1 MNHHDESLVI
11 MSLQQ
16 LGTPCEAVIQRR
28 RFEESSGGVDGFE
41 RKAEVLDVI
50 SGI

>member
-16 LGTPCEAVIQRR
+16 LRTPCDAVIQRQR
-28 RFEESSGGVDGFE
+28 LEESSGGVDGLE
-41 RKAEVLDVI
+41 RKAKVLDVI